1 MGGAPRSSPG
11 RSRLITR
18 AGLPPTCA
26 AHEGPQDTPQDTWG
40 HAWFL
45 WSKQQHAALC
55 LAWRPPRPCQTSPA
69 SEPAASAAQACR
81 QAACA
86 KPGGLALVV
95 HPARRCSPGKSTE
108 PSPARPASPSH
119 HGVWL
124 DVLCNHCAA
133 RHGGALAHRH
143 AWQDDAAACRG
154 RVLCRERLALHVHA
168 RATLSRPARHAR
180 LSHGADLL
188 AKPPGAGHAGKEPRP
203 SLSGRKRQAEI
214 LDPGSAHLPARRRC
228 RSMRSAQS
236 RRAQAG
242 AV

>member
-1 MGGAPRSSPG
+1 MRGPKIRPKIRGTMHGSSGRSSSTRPSVRPG
-11 RSRLITR
+11 GHQGRATPARL
-18 AGLPPTCA
+18 AS
-26 AHEGPQDTPQDTWG
+26 Q
-40 HAWFL
+40 
-45 WSKQQHAALC
+45 
-55 LAWRPPRPCQTSPA
+55 PRPLPRHAVKQLVPS
-69 SEPAASAAQACR
+69 SAAWPWSCIPL
-81 QAACA
+81 AA
-86 KPGGLALVV
+86 VR
-95 HPARRCSPGKSTE
+95 PARAQNPAL
-108 PSPARPASPSH
+108 ARPANPSH

-168 RATLSRPARHAR
+168 QALLSRPARHAR
-180 LSHGADLL
+180 LSHGVGLL
-188 AKPPGAGHAGKEPRP
+188 AKPPRAGHAGKEPRP
-203 SLSGRKRQAEI
+203 SLSGRRRQAEI
-214 LDPGSAHLPARRRC
+214 LDPGSSHLPARRRC